1 MLVPDIG
8 SRKRKWIKIPWYL
21 FFKAILWFELI
32 VKQEYYSVSRLP
44 GDTLWIIIVSHVM
57 YGAITMW
64 DHFQSN
70 NERVESFKR
79 TLSEMLRRKIQKD
92 LTDLDLQLPACMMAC
107 RGGVH
112 GPALVS
118 PNLLILGRKLEVPL
132 DVVTERS
139 PDALALKGDYAL
151 AVQERM
157 ARAYDLARRHLKK
170 VAVRQKRN
178 NNKQLTGR
186 PSLLVILFGYITFGG
201 RRGETPNLTILRK
214 EPVWE
219 HHCCRMW

>member
-8 SRKRKWIKIPWYL
+8 SRKRKWIKISWYL
-21 FFKAILWFELI
+21 FCKAILWFELI

-44 GDTLWIIIVSHVM
+44 EDTLWIIIVSHLTYV
-57 YGAITMW
+57 AITMW

-79 TLSEMLRRKIQKD
+79 ILSEMLRRKIQND
-92 LTDLDLQLPACMMAC
+92 LTDLDLLLPACMMAY

-112 GPALVS
+112 GPAVVS
-118 PNLLILGRKLEVPL
+118 PNLLIQGRKLEVPL

-139 PDALALKGDYAL
+139 PDALPLKADYAL

-157 ARAYDLARRHLKK
+157 AGAYDLARRHLNK

-178 NNKQLTGR
+178 NDKQLTGR
-186 PSLLVILFGYITFGG
+186 PSLLVILLGYITFGG

-214 EPVWE
+214 EPVWK
-219 HHCCRMW
+219 HHCCRMC